1 MYYFIYNLMI
11 FFTDWITRPIIKWE
25 FKDYI
30 AVILLIWAFKTILYD
45 FHNIIIN
52 FAKKMQK
59 SKKYKNKKYKSA
71 HNVERRLNNY
81 E

>member
-1 MYYFIYNLMI
+1 MYYFIYNIMI